1 MTTESLTRQEF
12 EELLSLDALQRPQT
26 DAESDR
32 AIALFDRLS
41 PGQLTGYYKMME
53 FVCCETVLQHPTFD
67 QPTTCPEC
75 GSEFSLVR
83 W

>member
-1 MTTESLTRQEF
+1 MTDQLSRPEF
-12 EELLSLDALQRPQT
+12 EELIALDSIQRPHT

-41 PGQLTGYYKMME
+41 EGQLTGYYKLLE
-53 FVCCETVLQHPTFD
+53 FVCCDTTIQHPTFD